1 MDNSRELER
10 LLRKAK
16 QVGKARRP
24 PTITMALWHEGDEE
38 PPYASDNEWQLRIMI
53 ERSRELQ

>member
-16 QVGKARRP
+16 KVGKAIKP
-24 PTITMALWHEGDEE
+24 PTISVVTWEEGDEE
-38 PPYASDNEWQLRIMI
+38 PAPPGVNEWQLRIRI
-53 ERSRELQ
+53 EQPKELQ

>member
-16 QVGKARRP
+16 KVGKALKP
-24 PTITMALWHEGDEE
+24 PTVSMVVWDEGEE
-38 PPYASDNEWQLRIMI
+38 PPPPADFQLRIMI
-53 ERSRELQ
+53 EKNRELQ

>member
-24 PTITMALWHEGDEE
+24 PTITSVVWHEGDEE

-53 ERSRELQ
+53 ERSSELQ

>member
-16 QVGKARRP
+16 RVGKALKP
-24 PTITMALWHEGDEE
+24 PTISVVTWQEGDEE
-38 PPYASDNEWQLRIMI
+38 PEPPGADEWQLSIKI
-53 ERSRELQ
+53 EQPRELQ

>member
-16 QVGKARRP
+16 KVGKALKP
-24 PTITMALWHEGDEE
+24 PAISVVTWQQGDEE
-38 PPYASDNEWQLRIMI
+38 PAEPGVNEWQLRIMI
-53 ERSRELQ
+53 EQSRELQ